1 MGLPEEVDQLIADI
15 KADGE
20 RMQQRMKEAAE
31 RGAAAV
37 AAEQERW
44 RQIEL
49 HRQSSRGALHVRE
62 TPPEDAYGGRFDRFE
77 QILGAIALDVGE
89 LRQDVGQLKQDVGQL
104 KQDVGQLKQDVGQLK
119 QDVAGFKADVKERL
133 ATKVELEAL
142 SHNIAMVADGF
153 NETQRRLS
161 YVADLLK
168 RHVIVP

>member
-20 RMQQRMKEAAE
+20 RMQQRMREAAL

-37 AAEQERW
+37 AAEKGRW
-44 RQIEL
+44 RQWEL
-49 HRQSSRGALHVRE
+49 RPQSSSGALQVRE
-62 TPPEDAYGGRFDRFE
+62 TPEDAYGGRFDRFE
-77 QILGAIALDVGE
+77 RILGAIALDVGE
-89 LRQDVGQLKQDVGQL
+89 LRQDVGQVKQDVGQL
-104 KQDVGQLKQDVGQLK
+104 NQDIGQLKQDVGQLK

-142 SHNIAMVADGF
+142 SHNIAMMADGF

-168 RHVIVP
+168 RHVILP